1 MKPMPKIKWA
11 VLVAA
16 TVAAIVSGT
25 ALIFPDGRI
34 LAHDGVSGMHHDAQ
48 SHGAAPDTAPD
59 TKVEIVVGEGG
70 HPLLKGQQARGHLI
84 VLVAGQPTVLAFRN
98 EDTVAREFVSP
109 LFTRT
114 EIHFE
119 GRATGIFRKDA
130 VGFRLTPGSTLT
142 LQFITPHSG
151 FPKMY
156 DLIWCSHDH
165 DKEHDTELQELL
177 IVMTEE
183 R

>member
-1 MKPMPKIKWA
+1 MKPKPKIKWA
-11 VLVAA
+11 VLAAAAVVA
-16 TVAAIVSGT
+16 TISGT
-25 ALIFPDGRI
+25 ALIFPDGMI

-48 SHGAAPDTAPD
+48 SHGAAPDT
-59 TKVEIVVGEGG
+59 KVEIVVGEGG
-70 HPLLKGQQARGHLI
+70 HTLLKGQQTHGHLI
-84 VLVAGQPTVLAFRN
+84 VLVAGQPAVLAFRN

-109 LFTRT
+109 LFTRA

-183 R
+183 P